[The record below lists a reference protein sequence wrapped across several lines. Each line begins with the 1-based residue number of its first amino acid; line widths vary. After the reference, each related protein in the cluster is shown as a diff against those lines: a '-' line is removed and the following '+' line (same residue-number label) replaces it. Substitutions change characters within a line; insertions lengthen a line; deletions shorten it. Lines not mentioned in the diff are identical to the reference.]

1 MTNVQKCIEFAREVR
16 VWQAAIDG
24 EGETPARLAKL
35 RLARANLKI
44 TFAKLSARE
53 AWVVR
58 QQLGAQ
64 S

>member
-1 MTNVQKCIEFAREVR
+1 MTNVQKCIEFVREVR
-16 VWQAAIDG
+16 VWEAAIEG
-24 EGETPARLAKL
+24 EGSTPAREAKL
-35 RLARANLKI
+35 KLARSNMKL